1 MKINLEKY
9 KAVKNI
15 VQIDSNTAAADK
27 AVEWACMRVKVLYSG
42 LVLKKVSK
50 TGKKLLY

>member
-9 KAVKNI
+9 KVVKHI
-15 VQIDSNTAAADK
+15 VQTDSNTAAADK